1 MLMQRQYN
9 GAGKCTHVLVKHSG
23 TEPEQ
28 NFSRRL
34 VLQAVTDGWM
44 KIDGAPGSQT
54 LTIKAEP
61 EDLFYAV
68 KRQPG
73 YYCISTGERI
83 PVDDLAWSQ
92 MLQTGVGDLSRQQAL
107 AWLASKGK
115 AATDYEVTMA
125 YECVLGAAQHE
136 KFRAV
141 AAVSGNLVAAYMQEG

>member
-1 MLMQRQYN
+1 MLMKRQHDS
-9 GAGKCTHVLVKHSG
+9 AGKCTHVLVKHTG
-23 TEPEQ
+23 TGPAQ

-44 KIDGAPGSQT
+44 QITGST

-61 EDLFYAV
+61 EDLFYAI

-83 PVDDLAWSQ
+83 PVDELAWSQ
-92 MLQTGVGDLSRQQAL
+92 MLQTGRGDLSRQQAL
-107 AWLASKGK
+107 AWLAANGK
-115 AATDYEVTMA
+115 QASDYEVTMA
-125 YECVLGAAQHE
+125 YECVLGDAQHA

-141 AAVSGNLVAAYMQEG
+141 TAVSGNLVAAYMQEG

>member
-1 MLMQRQYN
+1 MLMQRQHDS
-9 GAGKCTHVLVKHSG
+9 AGKCTHVLVKHTG
-23 TEPEQ
+23 TEPAQ

-44 KIDGAPGSQT
+44 KIDGDK

-61 EDLFYAV
+61 ESLVYAL

-92 MLQTGVGDLSRQQAL
+92 MLQTGRGDLSRQQAL

-115 AATDYEVTMA
+115 AAGDYEVTMA
-125 YECVLGAAQHE
+125 YEGVLGEAQHE

-141 AAVSGNLVAAYMQEG
+141 HAVSGNLIAAYMQEG

>member
-1 MLMQRQYN
+1 MLMQRQYD
-9 GAGKCTHVLVKHSG
+9 GAGKCTHVLVKHTG
-23 TEPEQ
+23 TEPAQ

-44 KIDGAPGSQT
+44 QITGST

-61 EDLFYAV
+61 EDLFYAI

-92 MLQTGVGDLSRQQAL
+92 MLQTGRGDLSRQQAL

-115 AATDYEVTMA
+115 PATDYEVTMA
-125 YECVLGAAQHE
+125 YECVLGDAQHE

-141 AAVSGNLVAAYMQEG
+141 HAISGNLIAAYKQEG